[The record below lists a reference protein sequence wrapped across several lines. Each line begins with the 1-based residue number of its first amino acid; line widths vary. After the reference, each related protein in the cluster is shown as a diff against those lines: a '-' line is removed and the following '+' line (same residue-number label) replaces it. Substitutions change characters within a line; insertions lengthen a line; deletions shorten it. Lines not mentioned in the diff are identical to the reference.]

1 MDISICKF
9 HLRGW
14 LCNEPQVTHPM
25 DKDRVSYSSA
35 VVKLAVPRVTYG
47 KNGICMLGGYHII
60 SIAVRGVAAEKIE
73 EDGRDADLR
82 WRRRDLVEITGYLV
96 PAMRKTPKGKDELG
110 RPLTPSYRL
119 RTNNVQNIIN
129 YSAYE
134 RRRKRL
140 KENASGSSS
149 LQFTTIAPGRRE
161 PGEIP
166 LAKAL
171 EMDYHDF

>member
-1 MDISICKF
+1 MDVSICKF

-14 LCNEPQVTHPM
+14 LESEPHVTHPI

-35 VVKLAVPRVTYG
+35 VVKLVVPRVTYG
-47 KNGICMLGGYHII
+47 KNGLCMLGGYHII
-60 SIAVRGVAAEKIE
+60 SIAVRGVAADKIE
-73 EDGRDADLR
+73 KDGRNADLR
-82 WRRRDLVEITGYLV
+82 WRRRDLIEITGYLV
-96 PAMRKTPKGKDELG
+96 PTGRRTPKGKDELG

-119 RTNNVQNIIN
+119 QTNNVQNIIN

-134 RRRKRL
+134 RRRRRL
-140 KENASGSSS
+140 KECAAAPAN

>member
-9 HLRGW
+9 HVRGW
-14 LCNEPQVTHPM
+14 LCNEPQVTHPI

-35 VVKLAVPRVTYG
+35 VVKISVPRVIYG
-47 KNGICMLGGYHII
+47 KSGICMLGGYHII

-73 EDGRDADLR
+73 RDRRDADLR
-82 WRRRDLVEITGYLV
+82 WRRRDLIEITGYLV
-96 PAMRKTPKGKDELG
+96 PAGRKTPKGKDELG
-110 RPLTPSYRL
+110 RPLTPSYCL
-119 RTNNVQNIIN
+119 RTNNVQNVIN
-129 YSAYE
+129 YSAYD

-140 KENASGSSS
+140 QENAADPAP
-149 LQFTTIAPGRRE
+149 LQCTTIVPGRRE

>member
-1 MDISICKF
+1 MNISICKF
-9 HLRGW
+9 YVRGW
-14 LCNEPQVTHPM
+14 LECEPQVTHPV

-35 VVKLAVPRVTYG
+35 VVQISVPRVIYG
-47 KNGICMLGGYHII
+47 KNGMCMLGGYHTIC
-60 SIAVRGVAAEKIE
+60 IAVRGVAAEKIE
-73 EDGRDADLR
+73 RDGRDADLK
-82 WRRRDLVEITGYLV
+82 WRRRDLIEISGYLV
-96 PAMRKTPKGKDELG
+96 PAGWRTPKGKDELG

-119 RTNNVQNIIN
+119 QTNNVQNIVN

-134 RRRKRL
+134 RRRRRL
-140 KENASGSSS
+140 KECAAAPAN

-171 EMDYHDF
+171 DMDYHDF